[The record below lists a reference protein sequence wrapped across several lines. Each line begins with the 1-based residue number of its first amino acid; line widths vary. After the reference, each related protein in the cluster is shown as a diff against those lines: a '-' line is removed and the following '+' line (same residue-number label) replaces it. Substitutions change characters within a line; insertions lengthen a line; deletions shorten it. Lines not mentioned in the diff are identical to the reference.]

1 MVMVRKAVIPA
12 AGLGTRF
19 LPGTKVLPKEILP
32 VVDRPVIEYA
42 VEEAMDSGIGEVVLV
57 TSPGKELLQRHFA
70 PATELEGYLAARGKL
85 DMLAKVRAIGA
96 GLKLTPVLQQEP
108 RGLGHAVQC
117 ARDAIGDEVF
127 AGLLPDDI
135 IRGRRP
141 VIAQMLEVHAQYQC
155 TVLAVRRVPL
165 ATISR
170 FGSIKFSRQK
180 GPVYFVEDVVEKP
193 DPAEAPSDLAVLGR
207 YVLTPG
213 IFESLDR
220 TQPGAGGEIQL
231 TDGVRG
237 LLGTEQVVALEF
249 EGDYFDVGTIPGFL
263 KTSIAFGR
271 ARPEFRAELE
281 EYLRALLDSPPESP
295 PATG

>member
-1 MVMVRKAVIPA
+1 MVSKAVIPA

-42 VEEAMDSGIGEVVLV
+42 VEEAMDSGIGEVVLI

-70 PATELEGYLAARGKL
+70 PAPELEGFLSARGKTE
-85 DMLAKVRAIGA
+85 MLARVRAIGA
-96 GLKLTPVLQQEP
+96 GLKLTPVVQHEP
-108 RGLGHAVQC
+108 HGLGHAVQC
-117 ARDAIGDEVF
+117 AREAIGDEVF

-135 IRGRRP
+135 IRGPRP
-141 VIAQMLEVHAQYQC
+141 VIAQLLDVHERYRC
-155 TVLAVRRVPL
+155 TVLAVRRVPI
-165 ATISR
+165 ASIGR
-170 FGSIKFSRQK
+170 YGSIKFSRREGQ
-180 GPVYFVEDVVEKP
+180 VYFVDDVVEKP
-193 DPAEAPSDLAVLGR
+193 DPADAPSDLAVLGR

-213 IFESLDR
+213 IFDSLDR

-231 TDGVRG
+231 TDGVRN
-237 LLGTEQVVALEF
+237 LLDTEQVVALEF

-263 KTSIAFGR
+263 KTSIALGR
-271 ARPEFRAELE
+271 GRPEFREELE
-281 EYLRALLDSPPESP
+281 EYLRALLAAPPDAP